1 MFITPLVQYLKE
13 AFSLGL
19 TNDELNTELI
29 SVVEKEIEDWQL
41 SYNAYKENDFWQH
54 FRLEIIN
61 ESIKS
66 LKDELQKIK
75 ANPIDFTALLNNE
88 AWDTEK

>member
-41 SYNAYKENDFWQH
+41 SYNAYKENDF
-54 FRLEIIN
+54 
-61 ESIKS
+61 
-66 LKDELQKIK
+66 
-75 ANPIDFTALLNNE
+75 
-88 AWDTEK
+88 